1 MKRIIRLTGILGL
14 LGIMACSQTD
24 GIMEQSPEAL
34 YRKGYD
40 AFLAKDYEKSAEYFD
55 EVEKQHPYS
64 IWSERAQIM
73 AAYAFYQR
81 NEYEDAILVLDRF
94 IQLHPGNRNTPY
106 AYYLKGL
113 CYYEQISDAAREQ
126 SMTEK
131 AQQTFN
137 ELVARYPNSVYAVD
151 ARAKQGFILNHLAA
165 QNMVVGRYYL
175 KQGDIIP
182 AINRF
187 RTVVVDYP
195 DTNQAPEAYY
205 RLAAGYILLGMNEA
219 AHDMVTI
226 LEKRW
231 PDDAWTA
238 RARKMVLRKE
248 QVKQG

>member
-1 MKRIIRLTGILGL
+1 MKHIIRLMGIACL
-14 LGIMACSQTD
+14 LAVTACAPTEE
-24 GIMEQSPEAL
+24 IMEQSPETL

-40 AFLAKDYEKSAEYFD
+40 AFQSKDYEKAATYFD

-64 IWSERAQIM
+64 IWAERSQIM
-73 AAYAFYQR
+73 AAYAFYQQ
-81 NEYEDAILVLDRF
+81 NEYDDAVLVLDRF

-137 ELVARYPNSVYAVD
+137 ELIARYPNSIYVAD
-151 ARAKQGFILNHLAA
+151 ARAKQGLILNHLAA

-175 KQGDIIP
+175 KQGDLIP
-182 AINRF
+182 ALNRF

-195 DTNQAPEAYY
+195 NTNQVPEAYY
-205 RLAAGYILLGMNEA
+205 RLGTAYVLLGMDRA
-219 AHDMVTI
+219 ANDMVNI
-226 LEKRW
+226 LKKRW
-231 PDDAWTA
+231 PDNEWTKRSQKIISA
-238 RARKMVLRKE
+238 K
-248 QVKQG
+248 

>member
-1 MKRIIRLTGILGL
+1 MKHIIRLMGIACL
-14 LGIMACSQTD
+14 LVLMACAPTEE
-24 GIMEQSPEAL
+24 IMDQSPESL

-40 AFLAKDYEKSAEYFD
+40 AFQSKDYEKAATYFD

-64 IWSERAQIM
+64 IWAERSQIM
-73 AAYAFYQR
+73 AAYAFYQQ
-81 NEYEDAILVLDRF
+81 NEYDDAVLVLDRF

-137 ELVARYPNSVYAVD
+137 ELIARYPNSIYVAD
-151 ARAKQGFILNHLAA
+151 ARAKQGLILNHLAA

-175 KQGDIIP
+175 KQGDLIP
-182 AINRF
+182 ALNRF

-195 DTNQAPEAYY
+195 NTNQVPEAYY
-205 RLAAGYILLGMNEA
+205 RLGTAYVLLGMDRA
-219 AHDMVTI
+219 ANDMVNI
-226 LEKRW
+226 LKKRW
-231 PDDAWTA
+231 PDNEWTK
-238 RARKMVLRKE
+238 RSQKIIS
-248 QVKQG
+248 VK